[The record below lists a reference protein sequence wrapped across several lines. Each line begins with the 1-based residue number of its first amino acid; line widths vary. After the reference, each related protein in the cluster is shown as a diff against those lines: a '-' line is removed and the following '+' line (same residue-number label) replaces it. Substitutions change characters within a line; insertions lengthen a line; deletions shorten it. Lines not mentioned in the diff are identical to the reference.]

1 MRGNAMRREDTG
13 GVVEMLRPQK
23 RSPDQP
29 GTQAED
35 APIPQEMELP
45 GTRAHAPE
53 AAAENGRKPRNA
65 QSNEEHH
72 VTRAPRTRLLVGT
85 ALALLGTGGLLGG
98 AVAVGA
104 HFGVPIPFVND
115 TARVSVPSRSNVPAV
130 ASARKEPLALTP
142 PALGTPDVSEKQ
154 AQEPSVAQSDDPFAG
169 EGMSA
174 PIDPP
179 AAPKPAA
186 VKAAPTISTTP
197 AVADQTP
204 NAPAVPTS
212 QAAPAPQTQP
222 IVSVASATAPVPSV
236 ASPASSSPDAAL
248 ELEMAKQLKALDDH
262 VAALQKNVDAMQD
275 NLTGALN
282 RGLGEFKG
290 RLDELQHHEDQT
302 DRALQASQ
310 SALLHPAHDHS
321 NAAPIASRVINVAL
335 PHPSAEPSAPKPAPV
350 HLPQYTVQAGAPG
363 IAILQDEQ
371 GNASRVEAGSVIPGW
386 GPVITITSSGS
397 RWVVRTPKGLIH

>member
-1 MRGNAMRREDTG
+1 
-13 GVVEMLRPQK
+13 MLRPQK

-35 APIPQEMELP
+35 APIPQETELP

-85 ALALLGTGGLLGG
+85 ALALLGTGGLLSG

-174 PIDPP
+174 PIDPLP
-179 AAPKPAA
+179 PRSLRQSKRLRPSPRRPLSRT
-186 VKAAPTISTTP
+186 KRRTP
-197 AVADQTP
+197 QRFPRARRH
-204 NAPAVPTS
+204 
-212 QAAPAPQTQP
+212 
-222 IVSVASATAPVPSV
+222 
-236 ASPASSSPDAAL
+236 L
-248 ELEMAKQLKALDDH
+248 
-262 VAALQKNVDAMQD
+262 
-275 NLTGALN
+275 
-282 RGLGEFKG
+282 
-290 RLDELQHHEDQT
+290 RLRH
-302 DRALQASQ
+302 SQ
-310 SALLHPAHDHS
+310 SC
-321 NAAPIASRVINVAL
+321 
-335 PHPSAEPSAPKPAPV
+335 
-350 HLPQYTVQAGAPG
+350 Q
-363 IAILQDEQ
+363 
-371 GNASRVEAGSVIPGW
+371 
-386 GPVITITSSGS
+386 
-397 RWVVRTPKGLIH
+397 

>member
-13 GVVEMLRPQK
+13 DVVEMLRPQK
-23 RSPDQP
+23 RST
-29 GTQAED
+29 GRHGKQAED
-35 APIPQEMELP
+35 GRMPTEANLS
-45 GTRAHAPE
+45 GNRADAPE
-53 AAAENGRKPRNA
+53 ETAENGRKPLNA
-65 QSNEEHH
+65 HNGNEAGA
-72 VTRAPRTRLLVGT
+72 TRAPRSRLLVGT

-115 TARVSVPSRSNVPAV
+115 RPRVLVTGTPNAPAAPV
-130 ASARKEPLALTP
+130 AQKAAFALAP
-142 PALGTPDVSEKQ
+142 PALGTPDVSEKR
-154 AQEPSVAQSDDPFAG
+154 AQDLTVAQNDDPFGG
-169 EGMSA
+169 EGMAA
-174 PIDPP
+174 PVDPP
-179 AAPKPAA
+179 AAIKPLEVKPAPA
-186 VKAAPTISTTP
+186 IPAPPVI
-197 AVADQTP
+197 AEGAP
-204 NAPAVPTS
+204 NAATVPTS
-212 QAAPAPQTQP
+212 QAISAPQAQSAVSAAPTAAPA
-222 IVSVASATAPVPSV
+222 PSV
-236 ASPASSSPDAAL
+236 ASPSPDAAL
-248 ELEMAKQLKALDDH
+248 ELEMAKQLKTLDDH

-275 NLTGALN
+275 NLTATLN

-310 SALLHPAHDHS
+310 SAPAHFARDHS
-321 NAAPIASRVINVAL
+321 NAAPVA
-335 PHPSAEPSAPKPAPV
+335 PRAVSVAQSHPAVEPVTPKAAPV